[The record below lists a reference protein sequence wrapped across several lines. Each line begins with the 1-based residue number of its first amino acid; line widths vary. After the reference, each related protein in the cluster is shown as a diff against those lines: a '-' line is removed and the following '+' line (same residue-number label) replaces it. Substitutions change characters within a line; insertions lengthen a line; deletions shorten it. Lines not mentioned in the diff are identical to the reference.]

1 MPWSVL
7 LACAAVSWGSVSCS
21 SGDDGGKAGA
31 GPTPG
36 AEAGAEASVD
46 AGGSGGGGAGDAS
59 APDVAS
65 EAACVPSTCV
75 QLEAECGSVKDG
87 CGGVLECGTCPA
99 GKTCGGSAANKCG
112 DAACTPK
119 TCAQLGASCGQVS
132 DGCASLL
139 DCGWC
144 TAPESCGGG
153 GFENQCGCTCSL
165 PHAVAECGPNGCR
178 VVSCVAG
185 WEDCNAS
192 AVDGCETDVTNDTS
206 NCGGCDTKCALPN
219 AVSACKTGKCAVGL
233 CTADWGDCDG
243 AAQNGCEINLLTS
256 KQNCGGCDAECFGLC
271 TEGECH
277 CAKPCGSECCTTG
290 QKCCEDAQMCWPS
303 TSVCPLPR

>member
-1 MPWSVL
+1 MRLPWSVL

-87 CGGVLECGTCPA
+87 CGGVLECGTCPT

-144 TAPESCGGG
+144 TAPESWRRRFREPVRVHLLPPPCRRGVRPERMPGCVLRRWVG
-153 GFENQCGCTCSL
+153 RLQCIGRRRL
-165 PHAVAECGPNGCR
+165 RNGCHER
-178 VVSCVAG
+178 HVELRRLRHQVRAPQRRERLQDRQVRRRPMH
-185 WEDCNAS
+185 
-192 AVDGCETDVTNDTS
+192 
-206 NCGGCDTKCALPN
+206 GGL
-219 AVSACKTGKCAVGL
+219 G
-233 CTADWGDCDG
+233 
-243 AAQNGCEINLLTS
+243 
-256 KQNCGGCDAECFGLC
+256 
-271 TEGECH
+271 
-277 CAKPCGSECCTTG
+277 
-290 QKCCEDAQMCWPS
+290 
-303 TSVCPLPR
+303 